1 MSARNSRKKPTSQ
14 GSTLKL
20 SNDKCILVEFLNEN
34 NLIQTGFV
42 EFLNQ
47 DDQKKLEEI
56 IENKKSII
64 VNWPQIK
71 IEQAQSMMKKLEK
84 AEFKQDIVRIL
95 ATGDWVSMQEASNS
109 LVKKGKMPSE
119 TKTDRKNNAKKR
131 AHGTS
136 SDEDQES
143 NTNPSAKHATKK
155 KIQDFSEQTYSKKKP
170 IISSAESEE
179 KKIDQNN
186 NSTKKIKNSK
196 KEIEEKVYEEILDNE
211 ICLDYDDFEDYEE
224 EDLQK
229 ERQKEIS
236 ENDSTPPLSRRGSYS
251 NASNSSISPKKTKN
265 VTEKKAKLKCEECQK
280 LEDQVCQLNLEIYR
294 YERDE
299 VKRKKD
305 TKNLEKI
312 YTENLMKLRDTIN
325 QTLKDMDSEVQQEID
340 WLGKDIKTEILEHKE
355 KRIDEKLPAQP
366 TILQNTVER
375 ASTSSSSSTDEF
387 KISSKILNACRKN
400 SISFF
405 TKDLME
411 KVFSVPEM
419 GAASIT
425 GKQSNANLAR
435 DKNLEAKPKL
445 DPVKLSLVKKTILAQ
460 WLDKGNYEE
469 NKTLMNKQIRAS
481 MDKAK
486 RITWN
491 YMEQTSVNELE
502 KDEKKQKSKRAKRK
516 WEPNL
521 SSASKRSRKSVT
533 ETSKPIDTCGS
544 NLQVELQ
551 ELKAHAAQRAPVQ
564 NNNIITWSKYKEKH
578 NIVSFPIVLKSDF
591 DQLNFLL
598 ERNNNNIFNDTVNLI
613 KYSTAIQDGVKENL
627 YFQFKRFF
635 TKDLI
640 KNYTCQ
646 KKSQKYPNKS
656 IFVDEKFYECLQDGI
671 HEAYGTAIKKEEILH
686 YISAC
691 FNNANDWSRGR
702 DERRPC
708 KE

>member
-1 MSARNSRKKPTSQ
+1 MGATNSESVLSLENTSARNSRKKPTSQ

-20 SNDKCILVEFLNEN
+20 SNDKCILVEFPNEN

-42 EFLNQ
+42 EFLNK

-84 AEFKQDIVRIL
+84 AEFKQDIVFIL

-131 AHGTS
+131 AH
-136 SDEDQES
+136 
-143 NTNPSAKHATKK
+143 
-155 KIQDFSEQTYSKKKP
+155 
-170 IISSAESEE
+170 
-179 KKIDQNN
+179 
-186 NSTKKIKNSK
+186 
-196 KEIEEKVYEEILDNE
+196 
-211 ICLDYDDFEDYEE
+211 DYEE

-236 ENDSTPPLSRRGSYS
+236 ENDSTPPSSRRGSYS
-251 NASNSSISPKKTKN
+251 NASNLSISPKKTKN

-340 WLGKDIKTEILEHKE
+340 WLGKDIKSEILEHKE

-425 GKQSNANLAR
+425 GKQSNADLAR

-445 DPVKLSLVKKTILAQ
+445 DPVKQSLVQKTILAQ

-486 RITWN
+486 RI
-491 YMEQTSVNELE
+491 YEQ
-502 KDEKKQKSKRAKRK
+502 
-516 WEPNL
+516 
-521 SSASKRSRKSVT
+521 
-533 ETSKPIDTCGS
+533 
-544 NLQVELQ
+544 LQG
-551 ELKAHAAQRAPVQ
+551 A
-564 NNNIITWSKYKEKH
+564 
-578 NIVSFPIVLKSDF
+578 
-591 DQLNFLL
+591 
-598 ERNNNNIFNDTVNLI
+598 
-613 KYSTAIQDGVKENL
+613 
-627 YFQFKRFF
+627 
-635 TKDLI
+635 
-640 KNYTCQ
+640 
-646 KKSQKYPNKS
+646 NK
-656 IFVDEKFYECLQDGI
+656 
-671 HEAYGTAIKKEEILH
+671 
-686 YISAC
+686 
-691 FNNANDWSRGR
+691 
-702 DERRPC
+702 
-708 KE
+708 

>member
-1 MSARNSRKKPTSQ
+1 MGATNSESVLSLENTSARNSRKKPTSQ

-20 SNDKCILVEFLNEN
+20 SNDKCILVEFPNEN

-42 EFLNQ
+42 EFLNK

-84 AEFKQDIVRIL
+84 AEFKQDIVFIL

-143 NTNPSAKHATKK
+143 NTNPSAKHVTKK

-211 ICLDYDDFEDYEE
+211 
-224 EDLQK
+224 

-236 ENDSTPPLSRRGSYS
+236 ENDSTPPSSRRGSYS
-251 NASNSSISPKKTKN
+251 NASNLSISPKKTKN

-340 WLGKDIKTEILEHKE
+340 WLGKDIKSEILEHKE

-425 GKQSNANLAR
+425 GKQSNADLAR

-445 DPVKLSLVKKTILAQ
+445 DPVKQSLVQKTILAQ

-486 RITWN
+486 RI
-491 YMEQTSVNELE
+491 YEQ
-502 KDEKKQKSKRAKRK
+502 
-516 WEPNL
+516 
-521 SSASKRSRKSVT
+521 
-533 ETSKPIDTCGS
+533 
-544 NLQVELQ
+544 LQG
-551 ELKAHAAQRAPVQ
+551 A
-564 NNNIITWSKYKEKH
+564 
-578 NIVSFPIVLKSDF
+578 
-591 DQLNFLL
+591 
-598 ERNNNNIFNDTVNLI
+598 
-613 KYSTAIQDGVKENL
+613 
-627 YFQFKRFF
+627 
-635 TKDLI
+635 
-640 KNYTCQ
+640 
-646 KKSQKYPNKS
+646 NK
-656 IFVDEKFYECLQDGI
+656 
-671 HEAYGTAIKKEEILH
+671 
-686 YISAC
+686 
-691 FNNANDWSRGR
+691 
-702 DERRPC
+702 
-708 KE
+708 